1 NGRRSVRS
9 RHSSW
14 YQESAFSASV
24 GFRPLPQTTPMTGSY
39 DLIHVD
45 DVASAFVQA
54 LDVESNG
61 AEIVNLFG
69 GERSSEEVVAA
80 IRATVPEADITIS
93 GAPMP
98 IAGPRPDETAARL

>member
-1 NGRRSVRS
+1 
-9 RHSSW
+9 
-14 YQESAFSASV
+14 
-24 GFRPLPQTTPMTGSY
+24 MTGSY

-93 GAPMP
+93 RAPMP
-98 IAGPRPDETAARL
+98 IAGPRPDETAARLLPGWSARSPEQGLADTIAWYRQAAATN